1 MQFTRGYIYI
11 YYILNIHVYVYVYAY
26 ILVRHVVA
34 AWSSPEL
41 LYIYIYVY
49 IYIHLIIYEHSMC
62 LYMKESYESYEAK
75 SRLRFLFAT
84 LEVRRGS
91 GALPP
96 KLADRSPKNRGSHY
110 FDGL

>member
-1 MQFTRGYIYI
+1 M
-11 YYILNIHVYVYVYAY
+11 
-26 ILVRHVVA
+26 
-34 AWSSPEL
+34 
-41 LYIYIYVY
+41 Y

-75 SRLRFLFAT
+75 SRLRFIFAT

-96 KLADRSPKNRGSHY
+96 KLADRSQKIGEVTTLMV
-110 FDGL
+110 FDCLMHPLW